1 MKVTKIVRDF
11 VEEKVNEKYP
21 LPVEPKEAI
30 DLEREELNKRVVEA
44 MAAASEVLTTKL
56 HELGVVYPATVARM
70 KITAFNRVSDNGDCT
85 YTDYIRPIRDAYRE
99 EKLKAE
105 VEAKRAKAQKDIL
118 VSLELGGTKAELLE
132 MLANL
137 PD

>member
-30 DLEREELNKRVVEA
+30 ELERKELNDRVVEA
-44 MAAASEVLTTKL
+44 MAVASEVLTTKL
-56 HELGVVYPATVARM
+56 HELGVVYPAEITRM
-70 KITAFNRVSDNGDCT
+70 KITSFNRVSNDGG
-85 YTDYIRPIRDAYRE
+85 YTCADYIRPIRDAYRKE
-99 EKLKAE
+99 KAE
-105 VEAKRAKAQKDIL
+105 VETKRAKAQKDIL

>member
-21 LPVEPKEAI
+21 LPVEPVEAI
-30 DLEREELNKRVVEA
+30 ELEQKELACRVEEA
-44 MAAASEVLTTKL
+44 MAAASDVLTTKL
-56 HELGVVYPATVARM
+56 RERGVVYPANITGM
-70 KITAFNRVSDNGDCT
+70 KITSFNRVSDKGSYT
-85 YTDYIRPIRDAYRE
+85 YVDYIRPIRDAWRE
-99 EKLKAE
+99 EKAE
-105 VEAKRAKAQKDIL
+105 VEAKRAKAQKEIL

>member
-21 LPVEPKEAI
+21 LPVEPTEAI
-30 DLEREELNKRVVEA
+30 ELERKELNNRVKEA
-44 MAAASEVLTTKL
+44 MAAASEVLTAKL
-56 HELGVVYPATVARM
+56 RELGVVYPAEITRM
-70 KITAFNRVSDNGDCT
+70 EVTSFNSISDKCGRT
-85 YTDYIRPIRDAYRE
+85 YADYIRPIRDAYRE
-99 EKLKAE
+99 KKAE

>member
-11 VEEKVNEKYP
+11 IEEKVNEKYP

-30 DLEREELNKRVVEA
+30 ELEREELNNRVAEA
-44 MAAASEVLTTKL
+44 MAAASEVLAAKL
-56 HELGVVYPATVARM
+56 RELGIVYPATVARI
-70 KITAFNRVSDNGDCT
+70 KITSFNRINSNNNCT
-85 YTDYIRPIRDAYRE
+85 YADYIRPIRDAYLE
-99 EKLKAE
+99 EKAA

>member
-30 DLEREELNKRVVEA
+30 ELEREELEHRVSEA
-44 MAAASEVLTTKL
+44 KAAASEFLAAKL
-56 HELGVVYPATVARM
+56 RELGIVYPATVARL
-70 KITAFNRVSDNGDCT
+70 KITSFNRINSNNNCT
-85 YTDYIRPIRDAYRE
+85 YADYIRPIRDTYLE
-99 EKLKAE
+99 EKAE

-137 PD
+137 PG

>member
-21 LPVEPKEAI
+21 LPVEPTEAI
-30 DLEREELNKRVVEA
+30 ELEREELNNRVAEA
-44 MAAASEVLTTKL
+44 MAAASEVLATKL
-56 HELGVVYPATVARM
+56 RELGIVYPATVARI
-70 KITAFNRVSDNGDCT
+70 KITSFNRINSNNNCT
-85 YTDYIRPIRDAYRE
+85 YADYIRPIRDAYLE
-99 EKLKAE
+99 EKAE

>member
-30 DLEREELNKRVVEA
+30 ELERKELNDRVVEA

-56 HELGVVYPATVARM
+56 HELGVVYPAEITRM
-70 KITAFNRVSDNGDCT
+70 KITSFNRVSNDGG
-85 YTDYIRPIRDAYRE
+85 YTCADYIRPIRDAYRE
-99 EKLKAE
+99 EKAE

-118 VSLELGGTKAELLE
+118 VSLELGGTKVELLE

>member
-21 LPVEPKEAI
+21 LPVEPTEAI
-30 DLEREELNKRVVEA
+30 AQEREELEHRVSEA
-44 MAAASEVLTTKL
+44 MAAASKILTAKL
-56 HELGVVYPATVARM
+56 HELGVVYPATVARL
-70 KITAFNRVSDNGDCT
+70 KITSFNRINSNNNCT
-85 YTDYIRPIRDAYRE
+85 YIDYIRPIRDAYLE
-99 EKLKAE
+99 EKAE

>member
-30 DLEREELNKRVVEA
+30 ELEREELNNRVVEA
-44 MAAASEVLTTKL
+44 MAAASEVLAAKL
-56 HELGVVYPATVARM
+56 RELGIVYPATVARL
-70 KITAFNRVSDNGDCT
+70 KITSFNRINSNNNCT
-85 YTDYIRPIRDAYRE
+85 YADYIRPIRDAYLE
-99 EKLKAE
+99 ERAE

>member
-21 LPVEPKEAI
+21 LPVAPTEAI
-30 DLEREELNKRVVEA
+30 EQEREELAHRVDEA
-44 MAAASEVLTTKL
+44 LAAASDALTAKL
-56 HELGVVYPATVARM
+56 HELGVVYPADIARM
-70 KITAFNRVSDNGDCT
+70 EVTSFNRINTKGDRSWA
-85 YTDYIRPIRDAYRE
+85 DYVCPIRDAYRE
-99 EKLKAE
+99 EKAA
-105 VEAKRAKAQKDIL
+105 VEAKRAKAQKEIL

>member
-30 DLEREELNKRVVEA
+30 ELERKELDHRVAEA

-56 HELGVVYPATVARM
+56 HELGVIYPAEITRM
-70 KITAFNRVSDNGDCT
+70 KITSFNRVSDNGG
-85 YTDYIRPIRDAYRE
+85 YTCADYIRPIRDAYRE
-99 EKLKAE
+99 EKAE

>member
-21 LPVEPKEAI
+21 LPVEPVEAI
-30 DLEREELNKRVVEA
+30 ELERDELNSRVEEA
-44 MAAASEVLTTKL
+44 LAAASEVLTAKL
-56 HELGVVYPATVARM
+56 RELGVVYPADITRM
-70 KITAFNRVSDNGDCT
+70 EVTSYNRISDKGGRT
-85 YTDYIRPIRDAYRE
+85 YADFIRPIRDAWLK
-99 EKLKAE
+99 EKAGI
-105 VEAKRAKAQKDIL
+105 EAKRAKAQKEIL
-118 VSLELGGTKAELLE
+118 VALELGGNKAELLE

>member
-21 LPVEPKEAI
+21 LPVEPTEAI
-30 DLEREELNKRVVEA
+30 ELEREELNNRVVEA
-44 MAAASEVLTTKL
+44 MAAASEVLAAKL
-56 HELGVVYPATVARM
+56 RELGIVYPATVARL
-70 KITAFNRVSDNGDCT
+70 KITSFNRINSNNNCT
-85 YTDYIRPIRDAYRE
+85 YADYIRPIRDAYLE
-99 EKLKAE
+99 EKAE

>member
-30 DLEREELNKRVVEA
+30 ELERKELNNRVKEA
-44 MAAASEVLTTKL
+44 MAAASEVLTAKL
-56 HELGVVYPATVARM
+56 HELGVVYPAEITRM
-70 KITAFNRVSDNGDCT
+70 EVTSFNSISDKCGRT
-85 YTDYIRPIRDAYRE
+85 YADYIRPIRDAYLKE
-99 EKLKAE
+99 KAE

>member
-21 LPVEPKEAI
+21 LPVEPTEAI
-30 DLEREELNKRVVEA
+30 ELEREELAHRVAEA
-44 MAAASEVLTTKL
+44 MAAASEFLAAKL
-56 HELGVVYPATVARM
+56 RELGIVYPATVARI
-70 KITAFNRVSDNGDCT
+70 KITSFNRINNNNNCT
-85 YTDYIRPIRDAYRE
+85 YADYIRPIRDAYLE
-99 EKLKAE
+99 EKAE

>member
-30 DLEREELNKRVVEA
+30 ELEREELNNRVAEA
-44 MAAASEVLTTKL
+44 MATASDVLTAKL
-56 HELGVVYPATVARM
+56 HELGVVYPATVARI
-70 KITAFNRVSDNGDCT
+70 KITSFNRINSNNNCT
-85 YTDYIRPIRDAYRE
+85 YADYIRPIRDAYLE
-99 EKLKAE
+99 EKAE

>member
-21 LPVEPKEAI
+21 LPVEPTEAI
-30 DLEREELNKRVVEA
+30 ELEREELEHRVSEA
-44 MAAASEVLTTKL
+44 KAAASEFLAAKL
-56 HELGVVYPATVARM
+56 RELGIVYPATVARI
-70 KITAFNRVSDNGDCT
+70 KITSFNRINNNNSCT
-85 YTDYIRPIRDAYRE
+85 YADYIRPIRDAYLE
-99 EKLKAE
+99 EKAE

>member
-11 VEEKVNEKYP
+11 IEEKINEKYP

-30 DLEREELNKRVVEA
+30 ELEREELNSRVEEA
-44 MAAASEVLTTKL
+44 MVAASEVLTAKL
-56 HELGVVYPATVARM
+56 RELGVVYPADITRM
-70 KITAFNRVSDNGDCT
+70 EVTSYNRISDKGGRT
-85 YTDYIRPIRDAYRE
+85 YADFIRPIRDAWLK
-99 EKLKAE
+99 EKAGI
-105 VEAKRAKAQKDIL
+105 EAKRAKAQKEIL
-118 VSLELGGTKAELLE
+118 VALELGGNKAELLE

>member
-21 LPVEPKEAI
+21 LPVEPVEAI
-30 DLEREELNKRVVEA
+30 ELEREELNNRVAEA
-44 MAAASEVLTTKL
+44 MAAASEVLAAKL
-56 HELGVVYPATVARM
+56 RELGIVYPATVARI
-70 KITAFNRVSDNGDCT
+70 KITSFNRINNNNNCT
-85 YTDYIRPIRDAYRE
+85 YADYIRPIRDAYLE
-99 EKLKAE
+99 EKAE
-105 VEAKRAKAQKDIL
+105 VEAKRAKAQKEIL

>member
-21 LPVEPKEAI
+21 LPVEPTEAI
-30 DLEREELNKRVVEA
+30 ELEREELEHRVSEA
-44 MAAASEVLTTKL
+44 KAAASEFLAAKL
-56 HELGVVYPATVARM
+56 RELGIVYPAAVARI
-70 KITAFNRVSDNGDCT
+70 KITSFNRINSNNNCT
-85 YTDYIRPIRDAYRE
+85 YADYIRPIRDAYLE
-99 EKLKAE
+99 EKAE

>member
-30 DLEREELNKRVVEA
+30 ELEREELDNRVVEA
-44 MAAASEVLTTKL
+44 MAAASEVLAAKL
-56 HELGVVYPATVARM
+56 RELGIVYPATVARI
-70 KITAFNRVSDNGDCT
+70 KITSFNRINSNNSCT
-85 YTDYIRPIRDAYRE
+85 YADYIRPIRDAYLE
-99 EKLKAE
+99 EKAE

>member
-11 VEEKVNEKYP
+11 VEEKVDEKYP
-21 LPVEPKEAI
+21 LPIEPVESVELEQKELAC
-30 DLEREELNKRVVEA
+30 RVEEA
-44 MAAASEVLTTKL
+44 MAAASDVLTTKL
-56 HELGVVYPATVARM
+56 RELGVVYPAEITRM
-70 KITAFNRVSDNGDCT
+70 EVTSFNRIDKKGNRT

-99 EKLKAE
+99 EKAA
-105 VEAKRAKAQKDIL
+105 VEAKRAKAQKEIL

>member
-30 DLEREELNKRVVEA
+30 ELEREELNNRVEKA
-44 MAAASEVLTTKL
+44 MAAASEVLTAKL
-56 HELGVVYPATVARM
+56 RELGVVYPAE
-70 KITAFNRVSDNGDCT
+70 ITGMRITSFNRVNDKGSYT
-85 YTDYIRPIRDAYRE
+85 YADYIRPIRDAY
-99 EKLKAE
+99 LKERAE
-105 VEAKRAKAQKDIL
+105 VEAKRTKAQKEIL

>member
-30 DLEREELNKRVVEA
+30 ELERKELNNRVVEA
-44 MAAASEVLTTKL
+44 MAAASEVLAAKL
-56 HELGVVYPATVARM
+56 RELGIVYPAEITRM
-70 KITAFNRVSDNGDCT
+70 EVTSFYRINTKGDRT
-85 YTDYIRPIRDAYRE
+85 YADYVCPIRDAYRE
-99 EKLKAE
+99 ERAA

>member
-30 DLEREELNKRVVEA
+30 ELEREELNNRVVEA
-44 MAAASEVLTTKL
+44 MAAASEVLAAKL
-56 HELGVVYPATVARM
+56 RELGIVYPATVARI
-70 KITAFNRVSDNGDCT
+70 KITSFNRINSNNNCT
-85 YTDYIRPIRDAYRE
+85 YADYIRPIRDAYL
-99 EKLKAE
+99 EKKAE

>member
-30 DLEREELNKRVVEA
+30 ELERKELNNRVVEA
-44 MAAASEVLTTKL
+44 MAAASEVLAAKL
-56 HELGVVYPATVARM
+56 RELGIVYPATVARI
-70 KITAFNRVSDNGDCT
+70 KIASFNRINSNNNYT
-85 YTDYIRPIRDAYRE
+85 YADYICPIRDAYLE
-99 EKLKAE
+99 EKAE

>member
-11 VEEKVNEKYP
+11 IEEKVNEKYP

-30 DLEREELNKRVVEA
+30 ELEREELNNRVAEA
-44 MAAASEVLTTKL
+44 MAAASEVLAAKL
-56 HELGVVYPATVARM
+56 RELGIVYPATVARI
-70 KITAFNRVSDNGDCT
+70 KITSFNRINSNNNCT
-85 YTDYIRPIRDAYRE
+85 YADYIRPIRDAYLE
-99 EKLKAE
+99 EKAV

>member
-30 DLEREELNKRVVEA
+30 ELEREELNNRVVEA
-44 MAAASEVLTTKL
+44 MAAASEVLAAKL
-56 HELGVVYPATVARM
+56 RELGIVYPATVARI
-70 KITAFNRVSDNGDCT
+70 KITSFNRINSNNNCT
-85 YTDYIRPIRDAYRE
+85 YADYIHPIRDAYLE
-99 EKLKAE
+99 ERAE

>member
-30 DLEREELNKRVVEA
+30 ELERKELNDRVVEA

-56 HELGVVYPATVARM
+56 HELGVVYPAEITRM
-70 KITAFNRVSDNGDCT
+70 KITSFNRVSNDGG
-85 YTDYIRPIRDAYRE
+85 YTCADYIRPIRDAYRE
-99 EKLKAE
+99 EKAE

>member
-11 VEEKVNEKYP
+11 VEEKINEKYP

-30 DLEREELNKRVVEA
+30 ELEREELNNRVAEA
-44 MAAASEVLTTKL
+44 MAAASEVLAAKL
-56 HELGVVYPATVARM
+56 RELGIVYPATVARI
-70 KITAFNRVSDNGDCT
+70 KITSFNRINSNNNCT
-85 YTDYIRPIRDAYRE
+85 YADYIRPIRDAYLE
-99 EKLKAE
+99 EKAE

>member
-21 LPVEPKEAI
+21 LPVEPTEAI
-30 DLEREELNKRVVEA
+30 EQEREELAHQVAEA
-44 MAAASEVLTTKL
+44 MAAASEFLAAKL
-56 HELGVVYPATVARM
+56 RELGIVYPATVARI
-70 KITAFNRVSDNGDCT
+70 KITSFNRINNNNNCT
-85 YTDYIRPIRDAYRE
+85 YADYIRPIRDAYLE
-99 EKLKAE
+99 EKAK

>member
-30 DLEREELNKRVVEA
+30 ELERKELEHRVSEA
-44 MAAASEVLTTKL
+44 MAAASEVLTAKL
-56 HELGVVYPATVARM
+56 HELGVIYPATVARM
-70 KITAFNRVSDNGDCT
+70 KITSFNRVSNDGGYT
-85 YTDYIRPIRDAYRE
+85 YADYIRPIRDAYLE
-99 EKLKAE
+99 EKAE

>member
-21 LPVEPKEAI
+21 LPIEPVEAI
-30 DLEREELNKRVVEA
+30 ELEQKELACRVEEA
-44 MAAASEVLTTKL
+44 MAAASDVLTTKL
-56 HELGVVYPATVARM
+56 RELGVVYPAEITRM
-70 KITAFNRVSDNGDCT
+70 KITSFNRVSDKGIYT
-85 YTDYIRPIRDAYRE
+85 YVDYIRPIRDAWRE
-99 EKLKAE
+99 EKAE
-105 VEAKRAKAQKDIL
+105 VEAKRAKAQKEIL

>member
-30 DLEREELNKRVVEA
+30 ELEREELNNRVAEA
-44 MAAASEVLTTKL
+44 MAAASEVLAAKL
-56 HELGVVYPATVARM
+56 RELGIVYPATVARL
-70 KITAFNRVSDNGDCT
+70 KITSFNRINSNNNCT
-85 YTDYIRPIRDAYRE
+85 YADYIRPIRDAYLE
-99 EKLKAE
+99 EKAE

>member
-30 DLEREELNKRVVEA
+30 ELEREELNNRVAEA
-44 MAAASEVLTTKL
+44 MAAASEVLAAKL
-56 HELGVVYPATVARM
+56 RELGIVYPATVARI
-70 KITAFNRVSDNGDCT
+70 KITSFNRINSNNNCT
-85 YTDYIRPIRDAYRE
+85 YADYIRPIRDAYL
-99 EKLKAE
+99 EKKAE

>member
-21 LPVEPKEAI
+21 LPVEPTEAI
-30 DLEREELNKRVVEA
+30 EQEREELGRRVTEA
-44 MAAASEVLTTKL
+44 MAAASEVLATKL
-56 HELGVVYPATVARM
+56 RELGIVYPATVARI
-70 KITAFNRVSDNGDCT
+70 KITSFNRINSNNNCT
-85 YTDYIRPIRDAYRE
+85 YADYIRPIRDAYLE
-99 EKLKAE
+99 EKAA

>member
-30 DLEREELNKRVVEA
+30 ELERKELDHRVAEA
-44 MAAASEVLTTKL
+44 MTAASEVLTTKL
-56 HELGVVYPATVARM
+56 HELGVVYPAEITRM
-70 KITAFNRVSDNGDCT
+70 EVTSFNRISDKCGRT
-85 YTDYIRPIRDAYRE
+85 YAEYIRPIRDAYLE
-99 EKLKAE
+99 EKAK

>member
-21 LPVEPKEAI
+21 LPVEPTEAI
-30 DLEREELNKRVVEA
+30 EQEREELAHRVAEA
-44 MAAASEVLTTKL
+44 MAAASEFLAAKL
-56 HELGVVYPATVARM
+56 RELDIVYPATVARI
-70 KITAFNRVSDNGDCT
+70 KITSFNRINNNNNCT
-85 YTDYIRPIRDAYRE
+85 YADYIRPIRDAYLE
-99 EKLKAE
+99 EKAK